1 MVVRTF
7 AGVTKTQMK
16 EMRPYIISH
25 MMMSIDGRIDCPMVA
40 QISGEEY
47 YTALDSFG
55 ISSKLSGRVTAALEC
70 SAVQEERANST
81 GAVLGKEAVHKAVDS
96 EEYTIVV
103 DTNGRLQMASG
114 EADGHPLLVIM
125 SERVTSAHLESLSQN
140 HVSWIATGK
149 ERINLQ
155 RAAEI
160 LRETFG
166 VERLIIVG
174 GGNINGG
181 FLEAGLIDEVSV
193 MMAPGIDGRKGET
206 AVFDGCTW
214 KETAPYHLKLQSV
227 EQVPGTE
234 VIWAR
239 YHCEP
244 LA

>member
-1 MVVRTF
+1 
-7 AGVTKTQMK
+7 MK
-16 EMRPYIISH
+16 PYIISH
-25 MMMSIDGRIDCPMVA
+25 MMMSVDGRIDCPMVA

-70 SAVQEERANST
+70 AAVREEMQADTN
-81 GAVLGKEAVHKAVDS
+81 AALGSESVHKETES

-103 DTNGRLQMASG
+103 DTHGRLQISSG
-114 EADGHPLLVIM
+114 EAGGHPLLVIM
-125 SERVTSAHLESLSQN
+125 SENVSESHLEMLRKN

-149 ERINLQ
+149 GRINLQ
-155 RAAEI
+155 RAMEI
-160 LRETFG
+160 LGEQFG
-166 VERLIIVG
+166 VKRLIIVG

-181 FLEAGLIDEVSV
+181 FLEVGLVDEVSV

-214 KETAPYHLKLQSV
+214 KSESPYHLKLQSV

-234 VIWAR
+234 VIWVR
-239 YHCEP
+239 YQCK
-244 LA
+244 